1 MLSYQYAKD
10 DELTREDLINDED
23 FILDAGDYLA
33 KRGVLDSEDP
43 NEIYDKFMEQMRYH
57 EVNELDTISD
67 LMYAQEAEGEDR
79 EQMARMFETFDRMDL
94 DFTDE
99 LIGKV
104 SDYGWGVATAPSTI
118 LGFVTGGSGKVASFA
133 GQRAAQAGLRR
144 ILAGMATG
152 AAVEAGI
159 GAGQNVAQQ
168 ATRMELDP
176 DREFSGTEL
185 ALTAGLSAIPG
196 AVTGGL
202 GQARRNRLAI
212 KADKLKEQADA
223 AMANAEDLANKQV
236 KKVIDA
242 DSSGV
247 QKLVDELA
255 EDGFEEG
262 AVVERGKL
270 SPIDPELLEEGE
282 TLFTAQA
289 RLIDEGYAVRLNRDI
304 VNRIAVVGKEL
315 AEKGG
320 LKVKEG
326 QRVSEA
332 VAKAILNKEIPAEIL
347 DEVLDTYNISHR
359 DLGPLL
365 AKTASEAGK
374 DLQAFGQISKSW
386 SGYTDELKRQKFDSP
401 GAQPADPDTPIVNFI
416 KSPFRIANKIERLRR
431 SVLTSQPVTTIRN
444 FFGGGARVTL
454 DMFEQFW
461 ASGTRKAANAAR
473 TAMGK
478 EPIED
483 ISTIGAGDI
492 ARYVWNGEEA
502 KMVADMYMRID
513 KKGYER
519 MFSNFIDAAG
529 ASNNAAVGNGFD
541 RVGSFFNVFNRMSD
555 NFWKKATFAGELSRL
570 TRARYG
576 KTLTDIISE
585 GQFGKIDEDIF
596 EKAVDKSFE
605 LVYQQT
611 PKGGGIFSDMARGY
625 LNADKK
631 AGFILGALI
640 PFPRFVINQ
649 IKFMYEHAPVLGMIP
664 VDALTAKGGLKDFN
678 WSKRVGQQING
689 LGLLGMA
696 YALRDAMGSETEWY
710 RYVKEDGTKLDLRPF
725 LGPLNMHL
733 YIADAIYRSGLL
745 DGKPKPIKAAG
756 GMTGEIIQTAV
767 GSSFRAGTGLF
778 VVDRALPELLGSFD
792 GEEPT
797 IKTDQVIGQILGDY
811 ANTYTYQWPIAV
823 ARDLYSLTDEDL
835 RQVPETKIGLDYL
848 EITALRARRSLGP
861 LADWLPTVSEEFLKK
876 DIPYIPDV
884 TLKHMFP
891 FYNVDK
897 PQERYDIFD
906 PKPLRKIDPI
916 RTAVSG
922 LNISPAANTFVK
934 ERIRL
939 QLEPYE
945 IYRAHPFPPAD
956 RYIRQELSQRLPMQM
971 EKVIKSEKYQNATD
985 AEKKVAFVREAKF
998 LMNEIRNKSRI
1009 DEAIA
1014 KELRLGRIPDA
1025 TERDHLKWKF
1035 ESLPKMYRDAVKAR
1049 LGAPTEDSDYADY
1062 LKEYDVIKE
1071 SWFGKVKKAQGG
1083 LVQKFAVGGT
1093 PTPVDEQM
1101 DALSLSE
1108 TGIGEEPEEG
1118 QSLSG
1123 ILSKVKEV
1131 GGEVWDNMNY
1141 LDRAALVTAP
1151 VPVVG
1156 DVTGLLAD
1164 AYMYA
1169 TKPEERTALNYSLT
1183 GAGILGGLPAS
1194 VTSAIGS
1201 SPALLGIF
1209 GAANPEL
1216 RKRYEDILNA
1226 PLTKEQENV
1235 IAENPSAI
1243 ADIMEEKAK
1252 EAYQET
1258 GVFKQSDIGMDQ
1270 IPRIEFDD
1278 SKAELL
1284 DAGVIDKLQNV
1295 SSSQLT
1301 VGDILKYDDLFE
1313 AYPEARNI
1321 QIVPHKTKGDESYGG
1336 SFAQPT
1342 KSNPRGGISINPRMN
1357 PDQVRSVIL
1366 HELQHYVQFADY
1378 LHRGANKNEFL
1389 PAGINQVEDVLQA
1402 KTNKFSNTL
1411 MTTATP
1417 EGLSLAGEL
1426 KLKLKLSP
1434 SKQSEIIHDVM
1445 RRISPTGTTIEKS
1458 KVARDTVAELE
1469 KLLGKETTDELIAH
1483 ANKVKQLDTVKE
1495 RAFNNYLS
1503 ASGEVEARFTQSRRN
1518 MTFEER
1524 MQEIPDVS
1532 LFFDSEYPAVFNRH
1546 KTTLGATRTD
1556 KDYIEDITDN
1566 YLAELNKQNE
1576 SMIKLAEELG
1586 LDDVARGIKETMRIQ
1601 NETKQIVPGANRSM
1615 SEGANIYDDFGTTP
1629 DTFEDAKK
1637 AWLKRTGKKPNT
1649 DVSERIT
1656 EMEEAAQKVKAGELD
1671 VEEFRKIADQYKPVK
1686 VWEDVP
1692 EMATFED
1699 MFFALD
1705 ARKRNSPFVGYNS
1718 DIPEGT
1724 RMTSR
1729 LDIPAYT
1736 SSDTWVVTLLGKQE
1750 GDKSMYA
1757 PAVRLKNVDLNQPV
1771 KNQQKAL
1778 KVASGA
1784 GKGPFAVMEGDY
1796 VESTAEDAYNLAK
1809 EAINSDEWIQVG
1821 YDPTRRGYFYDR
1833 KTMEPVLNAEEIVQV
1848 GALVLAKK
1856 AVKGDPKDFTFKKGG
1871 LMSRK

>member
-1 MLSYQYAKD
+1 
-10 DELTREDLINDED
+10 
-23 FILDAGDYLA
+23 
-33 KRGVLDSEDP
+33 
-43 NEIYDKFMEQMRYH
+43 
-57 EVNELDTISD
+57 
-67 LMYAQEAEGEDR
+67 
-79 EQMARMFETFDRMDL
+79 
-94 DFTDE
+94 
-99 LIGKV
+99 
-104 SDYGWGVATAPSTI
+104 
-118 LGFVTGGSGKVASFA
+118 
-133 GQRAAQAGLRR
+133 
-144 ILAGMATG
+144 
-152 AAVEAGI
+152 
-159 GAGQNVAQQ
+159 
-168 ATRMELDP
+168 
-176 DREFSGTEL
+176 
-185 ALTAGLSAIPG
+185 
-196 AVTGGL
+196 
-202 GQARRNRLAI
+202 
-212 KADKLKEQADA
+212 
-223 AMANAEDLANKQV
+223 
-236 KKVIDA
+236 
-242 DSSGV
+242 
-247 QKLVDELA
+247 
-255 EDGFEEG
+255 
-262 AVVERGKL
+262 
-270 SPIDPELLEEGE
+270 
-282 TLFTAQA
+282 
-289 RLIDEGYAVRLNRDI
+289 
-304 VNRIAVVGKEL
+304 
-315 AEKGG
+315 
-320 LKVKEG
+320 
-326 QRVSEA
+326 
-332 VAKAILNKEIPAEIL
+332 
-347 DEVLDTYNISHR
+347 
-359 DLGPLL
+359 
-365 AKTASEAGK
+365 
-374 DLQAFGQISKSW
+374 
-386 SGYTDELKRQKFDSP
+386 
-401 GAQPADPDTPIVNFI
+401 
-416 KSPFRIANKIERLRR
+416 
-431 SVLTSQPVTTIRN
+431 
-444 FFGGGARVTL
+444 
-454 DMFEQFW
+454 
-461 ASGTRKAANAAR
+461 
-473 TAMGK
+473 
-478 EPIED
+478 
-483 ISTIGAGDI
+483 
-492 ARYVWNGEEA
+492 
-502 KMVADMYMRID
+502 
-513 KKGYER
+513 
-519 MFSNFIDAAG
+519 
-529 ASNNAAVGNGFD
+529 
-541 RVGSFFNVFNRMSD
+541 
-555 NFWKKATFAGELSRL
+555 
-570 TRARYG
+570 
-576 KTLTDIISE
+576 
-585 GQFGKIDEDIF
+585 
-596 EKAVDKSFE
+596 
-605 LVYQQT
+605 
-611 PKGGGIFSDMARGY
+611 
-625 LNADKK
+625 
-631 AGFILGALI
+631 
-640 PFPRFVINQ
+640 
-649 IKFMYEHAPVLGMIP
+649 
-664 VDALTAKGGLKDFN
+664 
-678 WSKRVGQQING
+678 
-689 LGLLGMA
+689 
-696 YALRDAMGSETEWY
+696 
-710 RYVKEDGTKLDLRPF
+710 
-725 LGPLNMHL
+725 
-733 YIADAIYRSGLL
+733 
-745 DGKPKPIKAAG
+745 
-756 GMTGEIIQTAV
+756 
-767 GSSFRAGTGLF
+767 
-778 VVDRALPELLGSFD
+778 
-792 GEEPT
+792 
-797 IKTDQVIGQILGDY
+797 
-811 ANTYTYQWPIAV
+811 
-823 ARDLYSLTDEDL
+823 
-835 RQVPETKIGLDYL
+835 
-848 EITALRARRSLGP
+848 
-861 LADWLPTVSEEFLKK
+861 VSEEFLKK

-897 PQERYDIFD
+897 PQARYDIFD
-906 PKPLRKIDPI
+906 PKPLRKLDPI

-922 LNISPAANTFVK
+922 LNISPAANAFVK

-1049 LGAPTEDSDYADY
+1049 IGAPTEDSDYADY

-1093 PTPVDEQM
+1093 PTPMDEQM

-1270 IPRIEFDD
+1270 IPRMEFDD

-1417 EGLSLAGEL
+1417 EGFSLAGEL
-1426 KLKLKLSP
+1426 KLKLKLSS

-1483 ANKVKQLDTVKE
+1483 AKKVKQLDTVKE

-1615 SEGANIYDDFGTTP
+1615 SEGTSKTDLWDTP
-1629 DTFEDAKK
+1629 DQQITSADTSINKEKLPAGYGKLKKLGAFKPGQRVVDIGGGRFDNAVEDLAKQDVELLVYDPFNRTPEHNK
-1637 AWLKRTGKKPNT
+1637 AVADVIADGGADVAVSNNVLNVIEEPENIKRVIEQAENAIKPGDKAYFTVYAGNRSGKGTQTTKGYQRNEPTSAYVSRVEEVFGEGNVQSKGDLITATKPN
-1649 DVSERIT
+1649 
-1656 EMEEAAQKVKAGELD
+1656 
-1671 VEEFRKIADQYKPVK
+1671 
-1686 VWEDVP
+1686 
-1692 EMATFED
+1692 
-1699 MFFALD
+1699 
-1705 ARKRNSPFVGYNS
+1705 N
-1718 DIPEGT
+1718 
-1724 RMTSR
+1724 
-1729 LDIPAYT
+1729 
-1736 SSDTWVVTLLGKQE
+1736 
-1750 GDKSMYA
+1750 
-1757 PAVRLKNVDLNQPV
+1757 KN
-1771 KNQQKAL
+1771 
-1778 KVASGA
+1778 
-1784 GKGPFAVMEGDY
+1784 
-1796 VESTAEDAYNLAK
+1796 
-1809 EAINSDEWIQVG
+1809 
-1821 YDPTRRGYFYDR
+1821 R
-1833 KTMEPVLNAEEIVQV
+1833 
-1848 GALVLAKK
+1848 
-1856 AVKGDPKDFTFKKGG
+1856 GG

>member
-99 LIGKV
+99 LVAKV

-326 QRVSEA
+326 QRISEA

-431 SVLTSQPVTTIRN
+431 SILTSQPVTTIRN

-576 KTLTDIISE
+576 KTLTEIISE

-696 YALRDAMGSETEWY
+696 YALRDAMGPETEWY

-835 RQVPETKIGLDYL
+835 RLIPETKIGLDYL

-922 LNISPAANTFVK
+922 LNISPAANAFVK

-971 EKVIKSEKYQNATD
+971 EKVIRSEKYQNATD

-1049 LGAPTEDSDYADY
+1049 LGAPTKDSDYADY

-1071 SWFGKVKKAQGG
+1071 SWFGTVKKAQGG

-1093 PTPVDEQM
+1093 PTPIDEQM

-1169 TKPEERTALNYSLT
+1169 TKPEERTATNYALT
-1183 GAGILGGLPAS
+1183 GGSLALGLPAS

-1209 GAANPEL
+1209 AAARRNPVAL
-1216 RKRYEDILNA
+1216 KKYEEAMNA
-1226 PLTKEQENV
+1226 PLTKEQEKI
-1235 IAENPSAI
+1235 IADDPDAI
-1243 ADIMEEKAK
+1243 AKIMEEKA
-1252 EAYQET
+1252 EQVRQET
-1258 GVFKQSDIGMDQ
+1258 GVFKLPGADDT
-1270 IPRIEFDD
+1270 PRFEIDD
-1278 SKAELL
+1278 SKSTL
-1284 DAGVIDKLQNV
+1284 KNV
-1295 SSSQLT
+1295 SVLEMGKDGASTLVTTLPTASGNAVEILGKQKGAT
-1301 VGDILKYDDLFE
+1301 VGDIFEHEELYKYYPHAKDIPLTFIADKEKSRGFYAPPLSKTSLGKMGLTADAKSLTDRGAGVATGTPEEELK
-1313 AYPEARNI
+1313 
-1321 QIVPHKTKGDESYGG
+1321 
-1336 SFAQPT
+1336 
-1342 KSNPRGGISINPRMN
+1342 
-1357 PDQVRSVIL
+1357 SVIL
-1366 HELQHYVQFADY
+1366 HELQHYVQFVDDLNQGGGSKEFTPDGLEDISDY
-1378 LHRGANKNEFL
+1378 LKDITANIYNRAVEKGYNKPYNSFVEEMTSPARNKNKGIRKAAEQRIKNTFDKDIADDLLEVRNLAEKSEDIRMLAYLNYATLSGEAEARLVQARRTMSEEGRRKIRPSLLDQIEDEKGRSLKDYADIPGSDFNLMKTYVDDYFGMLTPEVGTDYMNRLDKQASSAIRLAEDLQNSRLLNLIGVSKNDSGLEEAKKKIANDLFNKSKMRLRDSSDELWDTPDQQITSADTSINKEKL
-1389 PAGINQVEDVLQA
+1389 PAGYGKLKKLGVFKPGQRVVDIGGGRFDNAVEDLAKQDVELLVYDPFNRTAEHNKAVADVIADGGADVAVSNNVLNVIEEPENIKRVIEQA
-1402 KTNKFSNTL
+1402 ENAIKPGDKAYFTVYAGNRSGKGAQTTKGYQRNEPTSAYVSRVEEVFGEGNVQSKGDL
-1411 MTTATP
+1411 ITAT
-1417 EGLSLAGEL
+1417 
-1426 KLKLKLSP
+1426 
-1434 SKQSEIIHDVM
+1434 
-1445 RRISPTGTTIEKS
+1445 
-1458 KVARDTVAELE
+1458 
-1469 KLLGKETTDELIAH
+1469 
-1483 ANKVKQLDTVKE
+1483 
-1495 RAFNNYLS
+1495 
-1503 ASGEVEARFTQSRRN
+1503 
-1518 MTFEER
+1518 
-1524 MQEIPDVS
+1524 
-1532 LFFDSEYPAVFNRH
+1532 
-1546 KTTLGATRTD
+1546 
-1556 KDYIEDITDN
+1556 
-1566 YLAELNKQNE
+1566 
-1576 SMIKLAEELG
+1576 
-1586 LDDVARGIKETMRIQ
+1586 
-1601 NETKQIVPGANRSM
+1601 
-1615 SEGANIYDDFGTTP
+1615 
-1629 DTFEDAKK
+1629 
-1637 AWLKRTGKKPNT
+1637 KPN
-1649 DVSERIT
+1649 
-1656 EMEEAAQKVKAGELD
+1656 
-1671 VEEFRKIADQYKPVK
+1671 
-1686 VWEDVP
+1686 
-1692 EMATFED
+1692 
-1699 MFFALD
+1699 
-1705 ARKRNSPFVGYNS
+1705 N
-1718 DIPEGT
+1718 
-1724 RMTSR
+1724 
-1729 LDIPAYT
+1729 
-1736 SSDTWVVTLLGKQE
+1736 
-1750 GDKSMYA
+1750 
-1757 PAVRLKNVDLNQPV
+1757 KN
-1771 KNQQKAL
+1771 
-1778 KVASGA
+1778 
-1784 GKGPFAVMEGDY
+1784 
-1796 VESTAEDAYNLAK
+1796 
-1809 EAINSDEWIQVG
+1809 
-1821 YDPTRRGYFYDR
+1821 R
-1833 KTMEPVLNAEEIVQV
+1833 
-1848 GALVLAKK
+1848 
-1856 AVKGDPKDFTFKKGG
+1856 GG